1 MNPEQRAASGKLYVG
16 IDVSAATASVA
27 GLTTAQSVSE
37 EFTID
42 QTEQGITLLGRRLL
56 ETGCAP
62 EQVHIVMEATG
73 TYWMKLANQ
82 LHQMGFWISV
92 INPSQSHHFAQAR
105 LQRAKTDEVDAQT
118 LAFLALQLQPLPW
131 SPAPEVYEELEQRLV
146 ERDSL
151 LSIRQQLRNQLHAL
165 RHRPQVVSEVK
176 KRKQALLATIQAQ
189 IDEIER
195 EIEALMRQEH
205 AWATSAHFLRS
216 IKGVGAITAAWLLV
230 ATHNFTDCQSP
241 EQVAAYAGLVPY
253 KRESGTS
260 VRHRGRIGHTGHA
273 RLRRALYM
281 ATLSATRHNPAIK
294 TFYDRL
300 RAKGKPMKVAR
311 CAAAR
316 KLIHMA
322 WAVVTK
328 QTLYDPHHQQT
339 CQIQLQMA

>member
-118 LAFLALQLQPLPW
+118 LAFLAVLGEN
-131 SPAPEVYEELEQRLV
+131 S
-146 ERDSL
+146 
-151 LSIRQQLRNQLHAL
+151 
-165 RHRPQVVSEVK
+165 RPFK
-176 KRKQALLATIQAQ
+176 KRMCKTT
-189 IDEIER
+189 R
-195 EIEALMRQEH
+195 
-205 AWATSAHFLRS
+205 FVLR
-216 IKGVGAITAAWLLV
+216 
-230 ATHNFTDCQSP
+230 
-241 EQVAAYAGLVPY
+241 
-253 KRESGTS
+253 
-260 VRHRGRIGHTGHA
+260 
-273 RLRRALYM
+273 
-281 ATLSATRHNPAIK
+281 
-294 TFYDRL
+294 
-300 RAKGKPMKVAR
+300 
-311 CAAAR
+311 
-316 KLIHMA
+316 
-322 WAVVTK
+322 
-328 QTLYDPHHQQT
+328 
-339 CQIQLQMA
+339 